1 MRGHANVAN
10 KTERDGRS
18 GVWAPTPAEGG
29 NDSKWLIMPNVGA
42 QDPVRHDN
50 HGGCIQ
56 SAPNSLL
63 KQIQLQLAT

>member
-1 MRGHANVAN
+1 MRTSQI
-10 KTERDGRS
+10 KLS
-18 GVWAPTPAEGG
+18 GMDAAEFEPPPLQRG
-29 NDSKWLIMPNVGA
+29 MPNVGA

-63 KQIQLQLAT
+63 KQIQLQLAS